1 MIARQEAEKVRD
13 KLVAMLRERRDVTGI
28 GIVRHGDGYGVRVNL
43 SSSGICLPPEID
55 GVPIVTRTI
64 GPVAAY
70 RPPSVVGMHRQL
82 GD

>member
-13 KLVAMLRERRDVTGI
+13 KLVSILRDRRDVTGI

-43 SSSGICLPPEID
+43 SASGICLPSQID
-55 GVPIVTRTI
+55 GVPIVTRTT

-70 RPPSVVGMHRQL
+70 DPSRGSVARHQAG
-82 GD
+82 